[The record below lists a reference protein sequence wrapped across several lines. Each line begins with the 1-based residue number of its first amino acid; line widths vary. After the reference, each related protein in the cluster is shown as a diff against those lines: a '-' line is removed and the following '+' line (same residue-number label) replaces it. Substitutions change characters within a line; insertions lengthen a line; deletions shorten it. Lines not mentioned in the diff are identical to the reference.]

1 VCCDKDGDAK
11 LIDLPEQLHDLPA
24 DERIKV
30 SGRLIGNEQLRVAND
45 GARDRSALLLAAR
58 ERVRVSLGE
67 RSETNNPKGALN
79 SGVNLFAWRAGD
91 LQRKCGVLANGASLQ
106 ESEVLED
113 HANTSTQVGDLA
125 RLKGVYRVSGNV
137 HFTRERD
144 HVAYKEADQR
154 RLPRARG
161 PNKEGELTRVN
172 GEADACECCVSA
184 WVLNADI
191 SQRNDRLNSQKV
203 CRTISVHGL

>member
-1 VCCDKDGDAK
+1 VCCDKDGDTK

-30 SGRLIGNEQLRVAND
+30 SGRFIGNEQLRVPND
-45 GARDRSALLLAAR
+45 GARDRSTLLLAAR

-79 SGVNLFAWRAGD
+79 SSVNLFARRAGD
-91 LQRKCGVLANGASLQ
+91 FQRECGVLANGAPL
-106 ESEVLED
+106 EKAEILED
-113 HANTSTQVGDLA
+113 HANPSTQVGDLA
-125 RLKGVYRVSGNV
+125 RLKGVYRVPRNV

-144 HVAYKEADQR
+144 HVANEETDQR
-154 RLPRARG
+154 RLPCARR

-172 GEADACECCVSA
+172 GEADARECCVSA

-191 SQRNDRLNSQKV
+191 SKRNHRLNCQKL
-203 CRTISVHGL
+203 CSAISVHGL

>member
-24 DERIKV
+24 DEWIKV
-30 SGRLIGNEQLRVAND
+30 PGWLIGNEQLRVAND
-45 GARDRSALLLAAR
+45 RARDRSALLLAAR

-79 SGVNLFAWRAGD
+79 SGVNLFAWRAGY
-91 LQRKCGVLANGASLQ
+91 LQRKGSVLANGASLK

-125 RLKGVYRVSGNV
+125 RLKGVYRVPRNM

-144 HVAYKEADQR
+144 HVAHEESDQR
-154 RLPRARG
+154 RLPRARR
-161 PNKEGELTRVN
+161 PNKEGELTRVDR
-172 GEADACECCVSA
+172 EADARERSVSTRI
-184 WVLNADI
+184 LNADI
-191 SQRNDRLNSQKV
+191 SQRNDWLNCQKL
-203 CRTISVHGL
+203 CSAISVHGL

>member
-1 VCCDKDGDAK
+1 VCCDKDGDTK

-24 DERIKV
+24 DQWIKV
-30 SGRLIGNEQLRVAND
+30 PGWLIGNEQLRVAND

-91 LQRKCGVLANGASLQ
+91 LQRKGGVLANGASLK

-113 HANTSTQVGDLA
+113 HANTSTQVGDFA
-125 RLKGVYRVSGNV
+125 RLKGVYRVSRNM
-137 HFTRERD
+137 HLTREGD
-144 HVAYKEADQR
+144 HVAHEESDQR
-154 RLPRARG
+154 RLPRARR
-161 PNKEGELTRVN
+161 PNKEGELTRVDR
-172 GEADACECCVSA
+172 EADARECGVSTR
-184 WVLNADI
+184 VLNADI
-191 SQRNDRLNSQKV
+191 SQRNDRLNCQKL
-203 CRTISVHGL
+203 CSAISVHGL

>member
-1 VCCDKDGDAK
+1 MCCNQDGDAE

-24 DERIKV
+24 DERIEV
-30 SGRLIGNEQLRVAND
+30 SGWLIGNEQLRVAND
-45 GARDRSALLLAAR
+45 GARDCGALLLAAR
-58 ERVRVSLGE
+58 KRVRVSLGE

-144 HVAYKEADQR
+144 HVAHEEADQR

-191 SQRNDRLNSQKV
+191 SQRNDRLNSEKV
-203 CRTISVHGL
+203 CSAISVHGL

>member
-113 HANTSTQVGDLA
+113 HANTSTQVGDFA

-154 RLPRARG
+154 RLPRAGG
-161 PNKEGELTRVN
+161 PNKEGELTRVD

-191 SQRNDRLNSQKV
+191 SQRNDRLNSEKV
-203 CRTISVHGL
+203 CSAISVHGL